1 MKRPAVSF
9 SHSLLGSA
17 KNAAGEGARVPP
29 RMKESVLGAGC
40 QLTLCGPF
48 VQTPRPTPV
57 LATRSWE
64 SEDQTIFKRIKG
76 AII

>member
-1 MKRPAVSF
+1 MPSGF
-9 SHSLLGSA
+9 FLSQFTGFCQECGGGGGSS
-17 KNAAGEGARVPP
+17 PT